1 MVLIAPKTTHS
12 RIANKHRKHQAFH
25 TGTDRRKT
33 WCLFGVLI
41 GKTRGYEPIRCTVSD
56 ATIPHEMGIF
66 NDIARCH

>member
-33 WCLFGVLI
+33 WCFNRQNEGLRADTMYSFGRQD
-41 GKTRGYEPIRCTVSD
+41 T
-56 ATIPHEMGIF
+56 A
-66 NDIARCH
+66 